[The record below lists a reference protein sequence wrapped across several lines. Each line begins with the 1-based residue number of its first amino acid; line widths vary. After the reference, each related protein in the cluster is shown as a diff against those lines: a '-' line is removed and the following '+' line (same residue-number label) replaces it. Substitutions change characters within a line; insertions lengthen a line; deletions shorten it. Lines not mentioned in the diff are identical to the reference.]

1 MSLVNFD
8 SLDALC
14 IRAVFI
20 WGIFGFRKSLF
31 IFACRYLQGKR
42 MEELADERRV
52 DWNDKMV
59 MKRLFDRFY
68 APLRSFAYKHV
79 GDDSITEDFVQ
90 TAFLNLWERR
100 EGFKIVSAIK
110 NFLKSEGRNVNPETI
125 YNYISYLEK
134 SFVIYRCQRFDLQG
148 KALLKTQE
156 KYFLSDPS
164 LKYALM
170 GFSPRSIA
178 AMMENVLYLEMRR
191 RGYEVYVGKLGNKEI
206 DFVGIKDGKRIYI
219 QLAREKPSFSN
230 RESDNLKAI
239 QDNYRK
245 YIVTMDRMYVGDDE
259 GIDVVYLP
267 EFLLRKEW

>member
-110 NFLKSEGRNVNPETI
+110 NFLYLNVRNACL
-125 YNYISYLEK
+125 NY
-134 SFVIYRCQRFDLQG
+134 
-148 KALLKTQE
+148 LK
-156 KYFLSDPS
+156 
-164 LKYALM
+164 
-170 GFSPRSIA
+170 R
-178 AMMENVLYLEMRR
+178 
-191 RGYEVYVGKLGNKEI
+191 
-206 DFVGIKDGKRIYI
+206 KRVEARHEEE
-219 QLAREKPSFSN
+219 LAREMSEEESVDAELEEEVTALVYEALKVLSEQQRRIVLQTMAGASN
-230 RESDNLKAI
+230 AEIAERMAISVNTVKTLKLRSYRILRERLK
-239 QDNYRK
+239 
-245 YIVTMDRMYVGDDE
+245 
-259 GIDVVYLP
+259 GIEWV
-267 EFLLRKEW
+267 LLLQMLLH